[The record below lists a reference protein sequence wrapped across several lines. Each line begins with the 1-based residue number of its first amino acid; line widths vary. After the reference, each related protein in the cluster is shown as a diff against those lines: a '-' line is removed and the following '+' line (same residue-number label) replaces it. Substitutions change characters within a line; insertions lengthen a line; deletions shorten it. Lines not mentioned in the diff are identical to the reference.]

1 MRSHP
6 PGRGSSI
13 VDADAE
19 AGLYEIRIRGV
30 LSDRLL
36 RAFPDLEAKTRDG
49 QTVLV
54 GALPDQASLYGVL
67 GQIEALGLKL
77 LEVRY
82 GPPGPEGPGGAG
94 RHAPTG
100 PDSPEREQ
108 AMTNKGTRIA
118 PSLPGGAGQRL
129 IRELGGRANACGCS
143 APGGWGGLAYTG
155 REGPAVLPIVYKLH
169 EGSIVFHPLQGTF
182 TEQDLRTGIAH
193 ADYKVAFEIDQID
206 PDARGG
212 WAVLVVG
219 SAPPCR

>member
-1 MRSHP
+1 M
-6 PGRGSSI
+6 

-82 GPPGPEGPGGAG
+82 GPP
-94 RHAPTG
+94 
-100 PDSPEREQ
+100 
-108 AMTNKGTRIA
+108 
-118 PSLPGGAGQRL
+118 
-129 IRELGGRANACGCS
+129 
-143 APGGWGGLAYTG
+143 
-155 REGPAVLPIVYKLH
+155 
-169 EGSIVFHPLQGTF
+169 
-182 TEQDLRTGIAH
+182 
-193 ADYKVAFEIDQID
+193 D
-206 PDARGG
+206 PDGPSG
-212 WAVLVVG
+212 AV
-219 SAPPCR
+219 